1 MVRVSFIRL
10 QTPIPGPHSQALL
23 ERRAQSVPRGISCL
37 APIFVSK
44 AEGAMIEDVDGNRFI
59 DLAGGIGCL
68 NAGHRPPLV
77 VEAIHQQARRF
88 LHTCFMVTPYE
99 PYVRLAEK
107 LNAVAPGPGPKKTA
121 LFSSG
126 AEAVENSIKIARAYT
141 GRPAVICFEHAFHG
155 RTLLALGFTSKT
167 HPYKAGFEP
176 FPSETYRIPYASCY
190 RCSYSLSYPQCRA
203 HCAHALETAFERIVA
218 ANSVAA
224 VIVEPVVGEGG
235 FYVPPVEF
243 FTVLQQ
249 IAKQHGILLIADE
262 IQTGFART
270 GYLYASEYFGLE
282 PDIVLSAKTLG
293 GGLPLS
299 AVTGRAE
306 VMDHC
311 PPGSLGGT
319 FGGNPL
325 ACEAALATI
334 EAIEAQQLSDRAQML
349 GQRFRRRA
357 LSWQEQ
363 CPFLG
368 DVRGIGAMQ
377 AIEFVH
383 DRTARQPHP
392 DLARQLTDHCLHNG
406 VIVLT
411 AGTFSNIVRLL
422 MPLVISDD
430 EFDEA
435 LDVIER
441 GLTAVAC
448 ARHRSA
454 PRTRGSVGVPRSI

>member
-10 QTPIPGPHSQALL
+10 KTGIPGPQSQALL
-23 ERRAQSVPRGISCL
+23 ERRAQAVPQGISCL

-44 AEGAMIEDVDGNRFI
+44 AEGAIIEDVDGNRFI

-77 VEAIHQQARRF
+77 VEAIHEQAQRF

-99 PYVRLAEK
+99 AYVRLAEK
-107 LNAVAPGPGPKKTA
+107 LNAVAPGLGPKKTA

-126 AEAVENSIKIARAYT
+126 AEAVENSVKIARAYT

-155 RTLLALGFTSKT
+155 RTLLALGLTSKT
-167 HPYKAGFEP
+167 HPFKTGFAP

-190 RCSYSLSYPQCRA
+190 RCSYSLTYPECGA
-203 HCAHALETAFERIVA
+203 HCAHALETAFERLVA
-218 ANSVAA
+218 ASSVAA
-224 VIVEPVVGEGG
+224 VIVEPILGEGG

-249 IAKQHGILLIADE
+249 ICREHGILLIADE
-262 IQTGFART
+262 IQTGFARA
-270 GYLYASEYFGLE
+270 GYLFASEYFGLE

-334 EAIEAQQLSDRAQML
+334 EAVEAQQLTHRAQML

-357 LSWQEQ
+357 LAWQEQ
-363 CPFLG
+363 WAFLG
-368 DVRGIGAMQ
+368 DVRGLGAMQ
-377 AIEFVH
+377 AIEFVR
-383 DRTARQPHP
+383 DRTSREPYAE
-392 DLARQLTDHCLHNG
+392 LARQITGYCLRNG
-406 VIVLT
+406 VILLI

-422 MPLVISDD
+422 MPLVISDG

-435 LDVIER
+435 LDVIEE
-441 GLTAVAC
+441 GLTAVDSGVRRAVQ
-448 ARHRSA
+448 SA
-454 PRTRGSVGVPRSI
+454 ECTRDR